1 MVWGAIGGDA
11 GFSVGAALVVVDA
24 QRDLGDGRGDRSHR
38 GGESEDHGCDVD
50 GELHFD
56 GWIDVST
63 TFV

>member
-1 MVWGAIGGDA
+1 
-11 GFSVGAALVVVDA
+11 LE
-24 QRDLGDGRGDRSHR
+24 DGRGDRSHR
-38 GGESEDHGCDVD
+38 GGESEDHSCDVD